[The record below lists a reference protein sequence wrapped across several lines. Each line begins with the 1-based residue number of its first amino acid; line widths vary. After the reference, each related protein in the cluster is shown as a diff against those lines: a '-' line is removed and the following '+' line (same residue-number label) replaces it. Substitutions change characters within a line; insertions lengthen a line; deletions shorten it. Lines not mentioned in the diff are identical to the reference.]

1 MPGGAFEISQPIQMR
16 FNELI
21 AGVRG
26 DIAVKVFGD
35 DFGAMSDTANRIAA
49 ILRKTPGA
57 VDVRVEQTEGLPM
70 LDIRPDR
77 DALSRFGI
85 TAQAVQ
91 DTVSAAIGGR
101 EAGVIFE
108 GDRRRSEEHT
118 SELQSLMRISYAVF
132 CLKKKKTKAANH

>member
-35 DFGAMSDTANRIAA
+35 DFGAMSDPANRIAA

-70 LDIRPDR
+70 HYLRPDR
-77 DALSRFGI
+77 DALSPFRN
-85 TAQAVQ
+85 TSPAVP
-91 DTVSAAIGGR
+91 DTVSAEVGGV
-101 EAGVIFE
+101 ADGVIFA
-108 GDRRRSEEHT
+108 GCRGLAGTLGLTDR
-118 SELQSLMRISYAVF
+118 
-132 CLKKKKTKAANH
+132 